1 MLDDTLLDDP
11 RRLQDADGGGLLRAA
26 AMAGA
31 QVRATEEAAIEGG
44 IERLVGRDRPRALV
58 LLTRPGVGPASAQL
72 LAALLG
78 PACPVPVVL
87 SDVVPGWVG
96 ALDVVIAH
104 TDDPGDR
111 VLAESVELATRR
123 GARMVI
129 TAPES
134 GPVAQAAAG
143 RALLLPPRIPVP
155 GALSFARVLAA
166 GLITLSTLGLL
177 RADLPALA
185 DELDREAERDHPMH
199 ESFVN
204 PAKSLALRLADR
216 TPLLWGLDHAATAV
230 AAHGALAL
238 ASFSGVVADV
248 AGYPQAVI
256 RPALHRAAVSATSQA
271 DIFADPDDDE
281 GVPPRVLL
289 LAVSQGPVAD
299 AARMAASESL
309 RGADVI
315 APAEEVTG
323 DEALRAALLAVR
335 FDLAALYLGLA
346 AGRLGGPG
354 IVSPA
359 AL

>member
-11 RRLQDADGGGLLRAA
+11 RRLQAVDGGGLLRAA

-31 QVRATEEAAIEGG
+31 QVRATEEAATEGD
-44 IERLVGRDRPRALV
+44 IERMIGRDRPRALV

-96 ALDVVIAH
+96 ALDLVIAH

-129 TAPES
+129 TAPED

-177 RADLPALA
+177 RADLGALA

-299 AARMAASESL
+299 AARRAASESL

-335 FDLAALYLGLA
+335 FDLASLYLGLA

-354 IVSPA
+354 IVAPA